1 MKENIE
7 KDIVAGLGEAEARVL
22 YEEGKSNKPIE
33 APSKTVK
40 DIVRSNVCT
49 YFNLVFLIISI
60 LLILVGSF
68 RDLTFLPIIF
78 ANTLIGIVQ
87 EIRSKK
93 VIDELTMLN
102 APKATVIRDGK
113 AREIMVENL
122 VLGDI
127 VEFKSGN
134 QICADAVIVRGQ
146 VSVNESLL
154 TGEADEIG
162 KSTDDELLSGSY
174 IVSGTCLARLT
185 KVQKRIF

>member
-102 APKATVIRDGK
+102 APKETVIIDCK
-113 AREIMVENL
+113 AREIMVEN
-122 VLGDI
+122 
-127 VEFKSGN
+127 
-134 QICADAVIVRGQ
+134 
-146 VSVNESLL
+146 
-154 TGEADEIG
+154 
-162 KSTDDELLSGSY
+162 
-174 IVSGTCLARLT
+174 
-185 KVQKRIF
+185 